1 MIPRETSSA
10 AAATD
15 SGWRTAGPV
24 LAVVVLIILALFS
37 ETALDMASIWWR
49 SDTYA
54 HGMIV
59 PPIALWL
66 AWRLRAGLSALS
78 PRASYL
84 AVVLLGG
91 AGSAWLLGQV
101 AAVNALSQFALVT
114 MLVLAVPAVVGWQV
128 TRLLAFPL
136 LFLFFAV
143 PFGDFTQPKLMEW
156 TADATVAGL
165 RLSGIPVYREGQ
177 HLVIPSGNW
186 AVVEACSGVRYLI
199 ASITV
204 GTLYAYLTYR
214 TLWRRLLF
222 VLVSIIV
229 PVLANWGR
237 AYMIV
242 MLGHLSGN
250 KLAVGVDHLVYGWV
264 FFGIV
269 ILAMFWVGARW
280 REDEVLPQQA
290 TAVVPATGSRAS
302 PAALLAAA
310 VATVLVAG
318 FWPLALW
325 QLDHAAA
332 REVKGLA
339 PLGQI
344 AGWQPS
350 DAGSPYDWQP
360 RFAGDDA
367 RRQAVFLKDGQ
378 RVGLFVAYYRHQDQ
392 QRKLVSSTNVLVAS
406 EDPVWARVAG
416 GAKEMSFNQQP
427 LRIRTAELRGLESTR
442 LLVWQWYW
450 INGRWTSSEAVAK
463 GYTALSRL
471 SGQGDDSAV
480 ILLFAQQG
488 RPGEADA
495 ALADFA
501 TAAGAAIESA
511 LRQTAG
517 ER

>member
-1 MIPRETSSA
+1 MIARETSSA
-10 AAATD
+10 TAAIDPA
-15 SGWRTAGPV
+15 WRLAGPALFLV
-24 LAVVVLIILALFS
+24 LLMILALFR
-37 ETALDMASIWWR
+37 ETVLDMASIWWR

-66 AWRLRAGLSALS
+66 VWRLRAGLTALT
-78 PRASYL
+78 PRPSYL
-84 AVVLLGG
+84 ALLLLAA
-91 AGSAWLLGQV
+91 AGFGWLLGQV
-101 AAVNALSQFALVT
+101 AAVNALTQFALVA
-114 MLVLAVPAVVGWQV
+114 MLILAVPAVVGWQV
-128 TRLLAFPL
+128 ARWLAFPL

-214 TLWRRLLF
+214 SLWRRLLF

-250 KLAVGVDHLVYGWV
+250 KLAVGVDHLVYGWL

-269 ILAMFWVGARW
+269 ILAMFWIGARW
-280 REDEVLPQQA
+280 REDEVLPPQA
-290 TAVVPATGSRAS
+290 SVDVPALGSRAS
-302 PAALLAAA
+302 LAALLTAG

-318 FWPLALW
+318 LWPLALW
-325 QLDHAAA
+325 QLDHATG
-332 REVKGLA
+332 RELRSLA
-339 PLGQI
+339 PLGSI
-344 AGWQPS
+344 AGWQRS
-350 DAGSPYDWQP
+350 DAVSPYDWQP
-360 RFAGDDA
+360 RFAGADA
-367 RRQAVFLKDGQ
+367 REQAVFAHDGH
-378 RVGLFVAYYRHQDQ
+378 RVGLFVAYYRNQDQ

-406 EDPVWARVAG
+406 DDPVWARVAG
-416 GAKEMSFNQQP
+416 GVKEISFDGQP
-427 LRIRTAELRGLESTR
+427 VRVRTAELRGLESSR

-450 INGRWTSSEAVAK
+450 INGRWTSSDAIAK
-463 GYTALSRL
+463 AYTALSRL
-471 SGQGDDSAV
+471 TGQGDDSAV
-480 ILLFAQQG
+480 VILFTQQD
-488 RPGEADA
+488 RPGSGEAT
-495 ALADFA
+495 LGDFA
-501 TAAGAAIESA
+501 AVAGGEIGSA
-511 LRQTAG
+511 LRQTASG
-517 ER
+517 R